1 MQVPILLYISIA
13 VIVVCATGRRR
24 AIGGWLLYFYYWIL
38 LVLFNSLRG
47 IAQHLNVFRPSFGS
61 GSVNHEALVLAI
73 FPRLL
78 VYSVVAAIGVVLL
91 VRREWAWIER
101 LRVALIAG
109 VVIAGLSVWLDVLYF
124 PKSTRFN
131 AVRWIGLCF
140 WLGYFFVSKRVHRV
154 FRTHD
159 WDKFNSFNSQ
169 MTTDS

>member
-13 VIVVCATGRRR
+13 VIVVCVTGRRR

-38 LVLFNSLRG
+38 LVLSNSLLG
-47 IAQHLNVFRPSFGS
+47 ITRHLNVFRPSFGS

-124 PKSTRFN
+124 PNLRGSTLSGGLVFVFGWAIFLFPSACTVSSELTIGTN
-131 AVRWIGLCF
+131 SIVSIVR
-140 WLGYFFVSKRVHRV
+140 
-154 FRTHD
+154 
-159 WDKFNSFNSQ
+159 
-169 MTTDS
+169 